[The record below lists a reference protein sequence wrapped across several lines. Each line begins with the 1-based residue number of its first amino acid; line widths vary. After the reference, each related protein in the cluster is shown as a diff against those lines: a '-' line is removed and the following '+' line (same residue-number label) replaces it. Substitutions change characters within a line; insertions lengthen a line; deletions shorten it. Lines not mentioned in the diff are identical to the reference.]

1 MDTSA
6 MPSRAEGGHPSK
18 TPSIPKETK
27 ESHVTQPLKQHAA
40 ARQQPEKAIVGRS
53 SSSLGSDAT
62 TWSTASS
69 GSPTATE
76 LPASSPGARTR
87 RTRPNTNCNC
97 GANAD
102 RRRPALA
109 SAATLLTC
117 APPGISRLYRIL
129 DEANAPAFA
138 LDLTGHVAF
147 WNQKLT
153 EITGL
158 PPADVVGRSL
168 SDLVATPNASD
179 LASKL
184 EQALADAETTVRDV
198 EISLNTP
205 ALGRNVRLLVNL
217 TVDVDE
223 NDVSSVLAIG
233 QDVTLW
239 RLQGAQ
245 YASVAQQINAPIVMM
260 DRDGRITLWNPQAEA
275 LTGYTIG
282 QVMGTSLLDMV
293 HEDFRVLVGEMLA
306 RVTSTNTAVPE
317 FELPLVTASGARVEL
332 MLSLTPQVGDDGAGS
347 TATRIV
353 AIGQDITE
361 RNASEMEYSKLVDSA
376 NAPIFGVDTDGCV
389 VIFNKKAA
397 QISEYW
403 PGEVMGADLVSF
415 LIHEDYRSEVAA

>member
-18 TPSIPKETK
+18 TPSSPK
-27 ESHVTQPLKQHAA
+27 ESHVTQSLKQHAV
-40 ARQQPEKAIVGRS
+40 ARQKASVERS
-53 SSSLGSDAT
+53 GSSLSSDAA

-76 LPASSPGARTR
+76 PTASSPGAGTR
-87 RTRPNTNCNC
+87 RTRPNTNCSC

-102 RRRPALA
+102 RRRPTLA
-109 SAATLLTC
+109 SVTPPLAC

-129 DEANAPAFA
+129 DEANAPALA
-138 LDLTGHVAF
+138 LDLTGHVTF

-158 PPADVVGRSL
+158 PPTDVVGRSL

-184 EQALADAETTVRDV
+184 EQALADVETSVRDV
-198 EISLNTP
+198 EIALNTP

-332 MLSLTPQVGDDGAGS
+332 MLSLTPQVSDDGAGS

-376 NAPIFGVDTDGCV
+376 NAPIFGVDMDGCV

-397 QISEYW
+397 QIS
-403 PGEVMGADLVSF
+403 
-415 LIHEDYRSEVAA
+415 